1 MASAVSTCEEKKE
14 ITFVILPSYDILAA
28 LVRYGKVIQLQAHPR
43 MRKTDNTRLRLL
55 SAQMNLESMVGK
67 LFNYI
72 GHSSPVLTFWIY
84 RLFEP
89 LLSSSTAPQTKHLQ
103 FQWLQV

>member
-1 MASAVSTCEEKKE
+1 MASAVSTFEEKKE

-28 LVRYGKVIQLQAHPR
+28 LVWYGKVIQLQTHPR
-43 MRKTDNTRLRLL
+43 MRKTDNTRLRLI
-55 SAQMNLESMVGK
+55 STQMNLESMVGK

-72 GHSSPVLTFWIY
+72 DRPPLTFWIY